1 MCQLKQLV
9 FVILYVAQ
17 QMAQKIKFIILN
29 NFQAVAPISGF
40 PV

>member
-17 QMAQKIKFIILN
+17 QMAQKIKFIIN